1 MVLLGVSLH
10 NLWPRSAPRC
20 IRRQAPAA
28 EGEGPPNVDGPQT
41 EDAWHALHSFRVRK
55 TFDFFQRGN
64 LVCTLVL
71 LLQSMQPAYVCMA
84 WMMKH
89 LGVDAACNPD
99 EPGTALPVDRKLKP
113 DVLVHFVH
121 PDTSPVL
128 AAVVHGT
135 RLVVDRGQW
144 PALWAFNRGPES
156 DLIREIWQAV
166 LPTLSTLA
174 VRVLDMLRG
183 WPLRLVLLLGPDSAL
198 ADVVAKEF
206 SSTCMCCLPRGLHS
220 LRAKVSNAGDCK
232 TRWFTAVVK
241 ENLGSCR
248 LISNH

>member
-89 LGVDAACNPD
+89 LGVDASCNPD
-99 EPGTALPVDRKLKP
+99 EPGTALPADMQARDRAFLGEFTHALEGHADGGCCRDAANP
-113 DVLVHFVH
+113 C
-121 PDTSPVL
+121 SPWRRDRRPPRNYV
-128 AAVVHGT
+128 
-135 RLVVDRGQW
+135 VVDVVQIQVEIF
-144 PALWAFNRGPES
+144 LLIV
-156 DLIREIWQAV
+156 DLILFV
-166 LPTLSTLA
+166 LI
-174 VRVLDMLRG
+174 
-183 WPLRLVLLLGPDSAL
+183 
-198 ADVVAKEF
+198 
-206 SSTCMCCLPRGLHS
+206 LPIKL
-220 LRAKVSNAGDCK
+220 
-232 TRWFTAVVK
+232 
-241 ENLGSCR
+241 
-248 LISNH
+248 